1 MAKLKKSASLSKA
14 ERETLKKFGE
24 RVRAIREEKRLS
36 VYDVT
41 GEDMLVKT
49 RQHWQRIENGQKNI
63 NLTTVVKVAKSLEV
77 TPEALVKGLQW
88 H

>member
-1 MAKLKKSASLSKA
+1 MAKLKKTASLSKA
-14 ERETLKKFGE
+14 EREILKKFGE

-49 RQHWQRIENGQKNI
+49 RQHWQKIENGQKNI

-77 TPEALVKGLQW
+77 TPEALVKGLQ
-88 H
+88 